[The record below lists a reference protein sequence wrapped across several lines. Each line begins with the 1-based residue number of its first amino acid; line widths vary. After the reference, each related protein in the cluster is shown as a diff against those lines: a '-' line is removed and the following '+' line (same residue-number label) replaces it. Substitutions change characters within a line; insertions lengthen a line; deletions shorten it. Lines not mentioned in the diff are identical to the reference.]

1 MDIKIRLEDDKVLGI
16 STETKKFLNSKG
28 IYTIEDFLNVE
39 ESNLPITR
47 SNYYLAM
54 QHIFKHAYLNQ
65 EFIYDVL
72 LEKEYELNKKG
83 IEEFAK
89 DYIKL
94 GLVDKSCSVKNI
106 VRDMEEWIKNNC
118 EYINSDKISMKVMI
132 EELIEENKIGDELY
146 KLRKDSRKEISHDEY
161 EIKTYELKKK
171 MLKHPNISIKHLNI
185 LKYYKDYINV
195 KKDEK
200 VEDENDTYTLMYL
213 KNQIKQL
220 NGQRNNLDKQIEVL
234 QNRVDEILEERKTN
248 GKQFKY

>member
-39 ESNLPITR
+39 ESNLPVTR

-54 QHIFKHAYLNQ
+54 QHIFRHAYLGQ
-65 EFIYDVL
+65 ELVYDVL
-72 LEKEYELNKKG
+72 LEKEYGINKNE

-106 VRDMEEWIKNNC
+106 ARDMDEWIQNNR

-132 EELIEENKIGDELY
+132 EKLIERNKISVELY
-146 KLRKDSRKEISHDEY
+146 KLRKDSRKEISYDEY
-161 EIKTYELKKK
+161 EIKKYELQKK
-171 MLKHPNISIKHLNI
+171 MLSYPNISIKHLNV

-195 KKDEK
+195 KKEEI
-200 VEDENDTYTLMYL
+200 VEDENNTYTLMYL

-220 NGQRNNLDKQIEVL
+220 IGQRNNLDKQIEVL
-234 QNRVDEILEERKTN
+234 QNRVDEILGERKTN
-248 GKQFKY
+248 GK